1 MSEVLS
7 LVVSNLCVRNKFAIN
22 SGGWDGRVGL
32 VINSGGWNDRVG
44 FVINSRGWDER
55 VWFVINSVGEMIG
68 WGL

>member
-1 MSEVLS
+1 M
-7 LVVSNLCVRNKFAIN
+7 
-22 SGGWDGRVGL
+22 GL

-44 FVINSRGWDER
+44 FVINSGGWNER